1 MIDTSLFPYENF
13 PFRLSF
19 NDKKNT
25 TICWFECQQHLD
37 SYVNLHKL
45 NIKDFIIDYK
55 NGKPVKSSKKNKNDL
70 QQGTAKISDG
80 STSRNKGSTKKL
92 DSTGTTSR
100 TRKPKSK

>member
-13 PFRLSF
+13 PFRLSY

-37 SYVNLHKL
+37 SYINRSKL

-55 NGKPVKSSKKNKNDL
+55 NGKPPKSSKKNKDDL
-70 QQGTAKISDG
+70 QQGTRK
-80 STSRNKGSTKKL
+80 TSGRSASGNKGSTKKL